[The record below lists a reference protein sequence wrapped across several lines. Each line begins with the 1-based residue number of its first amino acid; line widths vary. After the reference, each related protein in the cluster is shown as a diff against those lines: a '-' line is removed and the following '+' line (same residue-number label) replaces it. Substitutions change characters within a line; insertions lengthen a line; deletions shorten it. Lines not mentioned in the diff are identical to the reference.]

1 MGCGG
6 QVARIGA
13 GRRGQGEGTRG
24 PHRRPPWLGVWV
36 FASFLL
42 NLGQATWGGLLCG
55 PVRTGPCPVQLVSQ
69 QKGRMAMRARSS
81 RISSTSRMIVRVG
94 SLPRSRP

>member
-6 QVARIGA
+6 RLARIGA
-13 GRRGQGEGTRG
+13 GRSGQGEGTRG

-36 FASFLL
+36 FASFLSI
-42 NLGQATWGGLLCG
+42 LGQVTWDGLLCG

-69 QKGRMAMRARSS
+69 
-81 RISSTSRMIVRVG
+81 
-94 SLPRSRP
+94 